1 MSGHI
6 LELNENVTRKT
17 VVYKNRYGLDITGEL
32 YLKKSIDLNKKTG
45 VVKRYK
51 KQIKLGNELKELT
64 NGREL
69 YNNYLIQD
77 RCHKKVS
84 YKIQIRNV

>member
-1 MSGHI
+1 MI
-6 LELNENVTRKT
+6 LKVQILLILHYIKLVEVGERKA
-17 VVYKNRYGLDITGEL
+17 KLEIDIQ
-32 YLKKSIDLNKKTG
+32 YKKTG
-45 VVKRYK
+45 VVKRCK

-84 YKIQIRNV
+84 YKIQIRKV

>member
-1 MSGHI
+1 M
-6 LELNENVTRKT
+6 RKT
-17 VVYKNRYGLDITGEL
+17 IIAGNWKM
-32 YLKKSIDLNKKTG
+32 NKTVAETKAT
-45 VVKRYK
+45 
-51 KQIKLGNELKELT
+51 LSELKELT

-84 YKIQIRNV
+84 YKIQIRKV